1 MTIEKNFESLNSNSN
16 TSEEKKVTLTD
27 IFESLNNNSN
37 ITLEGKEA
45 IETLLLK
52 ITNAYPDIDLN
63 NLNSKISTLEF
74 VEEGGKYSFNGVI
87 NYNPNANKI
96 SFSEKKIEQYDQ
108 KNLLTNVLI
117 KLCFSNQKNFKE
129 NEENYEAL
137 YEGTIA
143 QMANMLVGNDKE
155 KVFNQEELYEANL
168 ISAIVGFDA
177 VEHAFKTKD
186 YSELSKIIGIKDI
199 CDKMTYSY
207 IKKINQKSADE
218 TNFKKVEQ
226 NLIDLLFSEKRDS
239 SQISFFEMNLVDNK
253 NYMNNPEYYTDLD
266 DLHEFY
272 FNKKNMYIQKFY
284 PQKFGINEQ
293 AKVK

>member
-16 TSEEKKVTLTD
+16 TSEEKEATLTD

-52 ITNAYPDIDLN
+52 IINAYPDIDLN
-63 NLNSKISTLEF
+63 NLNPKISTLEF
-74 VEEGGKYSFNGVI
+74 VEEGGKYLFNGVI

-96 SFSEKKIEQYDQ
+96 SFSEKNIEQYDQ

-177 VEHAFKTKD
+177 VEKAFKTKD

>member
-16 TSEEKKVTLTD
+16 TSEEKEATLTD

-52 ITNAYPDIDLN
+52 IINAYPDIDLN
-63 NLNSKISTLEF
+63 NLNPKISTLEF
-74 VEEGGKYSFNGVI
+74 VEEGGKYLFNGVI

-96 SFSEKKIEQYDQ
+96 SFSEKNIEQYDQ

-177 VEHAFKTKD
+177 VEKAFKTKD

-207 IKKINQKSADE
+207 KYKNSGYG
-218 TNFKKVEQ
+218 TNFKEVEQ

-284 PQKFGINEQ
+284 PQEFGINEQ

>member
-16 TSEEKKVTLTD
+16 TSEEKEATLTD

-52 ITNAYPDIDLN
+52 IINAYPDIDLN

-87 NYNPNANKI
+87 NYNSNANKI

-155 KVFNQEELYEANL
+155 KVFNQEELYESNL

-284 PQKFGINEQ
+284 PQEFGINEQ
-293 AKVK
+293 TKVK

>member
-1 MTIEKNFESLNSNSN
+1 MTIEKNFELLNSNSN
-16 TSEEKKVTLTD
+16 TTEEKKVTITD

-74 VEEGGKYSFNGVI
+74 VEEKGKYSFNGVI
-87 NYNPNANKI
+87 NYNSNTNKI
-96 SFSEKKIEQYDQ
+96 SFSEKKLEQYDQ

-186 YSELSKIIGIKDI
+186 YSELSKIIGVKFI
-199 CDKMTYSY
+199 CDKMAYGY

-218 TNFKKVEQ
+218 TNFKEVEQ

-272 FNKKNMYIQKFY
+272 FNKKNMYIEKFY
-284 PQKFGINEQ
+284 PQEFGINEQ

>member
-16 TSEEKKVTLTD
+16 TSEEKEATLTD

-52 ITNAYPDIDLN
+52 IINAYPDIDLN

-87 NYNPNANKI
+87 NYNSNANKI
-96 SFSEKKIEQYDQ
+96 SFSEKKVEQYDQ

-284 PQKFGINEQ
+284 PQEFGINEQ

>member
-16 TSEEKKVTLTD
+16 TSEEKEATLTD

-52 ITNAYPDIDLN
+52 IINAYPDIDLN

-87 NYNPNANKI
+87 NYNSNANKI

-155 KVFNQEELYEANL
+155 KVFNQEELYESNL
-168 ISAIVGFDA
+168 ISAIVGVDV

-284 PQKFGINEQ
+284 PQEFGINEQ

>member
-16 TSEEKKVTLTD
+16 TSEEKEVTLTD

-52 ITNAYPDIDLN
+52 IINAYPDIDLN
-63 NLNSKISTLEF
+63 NLNPKISTLEF
-74 VEEGGKYSFNGVI
+74 VEEGGKYLFNGVI

-96 SFSEKKIEQYDQ
+96 SFSEKNIEQYDQ

-177 VEHAFKTKD
+177 VEKAFKTKD

-284 PQKFGINEQ
+284 PQEFGINEQ